1 MVYPTVR
8 YQVYRGPEPN
18 IVDSSSGKGAPDR
31 YRVGPT
37 QFITRARPYLR
48 SGQRTH
54 NQDSTRIGEAQ
65 AGV

>member
-1 MVYPTVR
+1 MDLVG
-8 YQVYRGPEPN
+8 GPEPN
-18 IVDSSSGKGAPDR
+18 IVHPSSGKGEPYR

-37 QFITRARPYLR
+37 QFIKRVRPYLR
-48 SGQRTH
+48 SGQQMH